1 MSAGGGRASGEPS
14 VLSGATLVRG
24 EEAGPG
30 VAPKVA
36 AMAAGG
42 CARSGLR
49 LPALLLLLLLLQIL
63 LQPRTGGAAGPA
75 AARWSGPGTVPHL
88 QSIFLGRCA
97 EFVAL
102 LRPELR

>member
-14 VLSGATLVRG
+14 VLTGATLVRG

-49 LPALLLLLLLLQIL
+49 LPALLLLQIL
-63 LQPRTGGAAGPA
+63 LQPQTGGAAGPA

-102 LRPELR
+102 LHPELR